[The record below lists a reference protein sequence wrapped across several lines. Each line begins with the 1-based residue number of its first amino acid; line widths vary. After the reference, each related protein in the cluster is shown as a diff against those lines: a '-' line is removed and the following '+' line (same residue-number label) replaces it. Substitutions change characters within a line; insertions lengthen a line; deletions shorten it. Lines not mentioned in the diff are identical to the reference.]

1 MKERLSPAAQLLLWA
16 YERGSLPY
24 DLLCLFLAAVLFMT
38 SAAFWHDPLV
48 DGPVGPSAG
57 SPAVPGTR

>member
-24 DLLCLFLAAVLFMT
+24 DLLCLLLAAVLFIT
-38 SAAFWHDPLV
+38 SASFWGDPLV
-48 DGPVGPSAG
+48 DGPVELGAPHQV
-57 SPAVPGTR
+57 VPGAR